1 MSDETS
7 APVAEAASAG
17 ALLRRAR
24 EAAGLE
30 LGSLSA
36 TIKVAQRKL
45 EALEADRYDQLP
57 DAVFTRALALTV
69 CRALKIDA
77 APVLALLPAAKEAQG
92 LEHVTQGL
100 NQPFDERGGAVV
112 RMLSGGWGGL
122 LRPGVLAPLC
132 LAGGALALY
141 LWPHRPQL
149 SIEAP
154 ATPVV
159 AASAPQAVELPA
171 SDGMLTTVVDHD
183 LVANAPPPHASE
195 PPEVSPNAG
204 EFPPAASAAVAG
216 ASTPRTPAAQT
227 PAASPAPRATIAP
240 AVTSVAAPASV
251 PAARTA
257 AASTP
262 ASVAAV
268 AAPAQPLAGGDAVA
282 VKTKEDS
289 WVDVRD
295 AKGRV
300 LVSRLVRAGE
310 ALSLSGAAPLQ
321 VKIGNARGTE
331 LQFRGR
337 AVDLSAARDNVAR
350 MELK

>member
-30 LGSLSA
+30 LGTLSA

-149 SIEAP
+149 NIEAP

-159 AASAPQAVELPA
+159 ATSAPQAAEQPA

-204 EFPPAASAAVAG
+204 EFPPAASAAA
-216 ASTPRTPAAQT
+216 ASASAPRAPVGTPVTQS
-227 PAASPAPRATIAP
+227 PAASPVLRSTVAP
-240 AVTSVAAPASV
+240 AVTNVAVPASA
-251 PAARTA
+251 AARPA
-257 AASTP
+257 AAS
-262 ASVAAV
+262 
-268 AAPAQPLAGGDAVA
+268 APVPSPAGGDVVA

-289 WVDVRD
+289 WVYVRD

-310 ALSLSGAAPLQ
+310 ALSFSGVAPLQ

-337 AVDLSAARDNVAR
+337 AVDLSAAHDNVAR

>member
-7 APVAEAASAG
+7 APAEAASAG

-30 LGSLSA
+30 IGTLAA

-45 EALEADRYDQLP
+45 EALEEDRFDQLP

-100 NQPFDERGGAVV
+100 NQPFDERAGGVV
-112 RMLSGGWGGL
+112 RMLSGGWSGL

-149 SIEAP
+149 NIEVPPAP
-154 ATPVV
+154 V
-159 AASAPQAVELPA
+159 ASASAVQAVEQPA
-171 SDGMLTTVVDHD
+171 SEGTLTTVVDREQ
-183 LVANAPPPHASE
+183 VAMEPPPHASE
-195 PPEVSPNAG
+195 PPDVSPNAG
-204 EFPPAASAAVAG
+204 EFPPAASAAVANPK
-216 ASTPRTPAAQT
+216 APPTPAPVAQAS
-227 PAASPAPRATIAP
+227 AALPAPRAA
-240 AVTSVAAPASV
+240 AASVAVATSALAPASV
-251 PAARTA
+251 TRPAPPAP
-257 AASTP
+257 P
-262 ASVAAV
+262 ASAVVVA
-268 AAPAQPLAGGDAVA
+268 PQPPAGGDVVA
-282 VKTKEDS
+282 VKAKEDT
-289 WVDVRD
+289 WIDVRD

-310 ALSLSGAAPLQ
+310 ALSLSGVAPLQ
-321 VKIGNARGTE
+321 VKIGNARGTD

-337 AVDLSAARDNVAR
+337 GVDLSTARDNVAR